1 MTHSH
6 PADPPFLIMSKATSK
21 AKTDMVINNL
31 FSEHPTSV
39 SAVQGVEVWNS
50 VSKLMRQDL
59 NKINALKNKNN
70 ELVLASGSGISY
82 MNHLQ
87 IEKGEIQDDG
97 WFIFDAAG
105 ADGLNEYIG
114 VGEAYIK
121 YSAARGHAKRR
132 KRLEEEA
139 MVTQVTMQQWVLSA
153 PLQAAQSGG
162 TQVGTATLTGA
173 GAGAT
178 QGLFLT
184 VPSGGGTI
192 GLSSISGDPPSQGRN
207 FVKAVTLN
215 NMTQRPDQHLFLNRV
230 TVWGDVVTTLP
241 VASFWIL
248 RNDRSL
254 GSINY
259 NIVGASSDGYMT
271 YHGGNIVCYVMHY
284 NFVSAPQVVFCKEI
298 GERVFA
304 VISTYLCQLGY
315 DCGVFAATTCPILTH
330 VTCDEIETFDGNE
343 TSESQTTLELG
354 KHVLADSITRPSCA
368 SLMIGEA
375 LFTDRLHHAYLWGDT
390 ACLSYKLFD
399 SFDLTLTGTKWIQFR
414 HRKSSEAYFLTILS
428 VRLGNGA
435 ISPAVGIGICTINQY

>member
-1 MTHSH
+1 MKSEGSFNSWREPHPPNGTVGRFDCTMLRIILLTLSFLSMTQSH

-21 AKTDMVINNL
+21 AKTDTIINNL
-31 FSEHPTSV
+31 FSEHPTSESV
-39 SAVQGVEVWNS
+39 VQGVEVWNS

-59 NKINALKNKNN
+59 NKINALKNKNGN

-105 ADGLNEYIG
+105 ADRLNEYIG
-114 VGEAYIK
+114 VGEEYIK

-132 KRLEEEA
+132 ERLEEEA
-139 MVTQVTMQQWVLSA
+139 MVAQVTMQQSVLSA
-153 PLQAAQSGG
+153 PLHAAQLGG

-178 QGLFLT
+178 RGSFLT

-192 GLSSISGDPPSQGRN
+192 GLSSNFMKTKETKWTPHLAVPPFLKFIGLPSISGGPPSQGRN

-215 NMTQRPDQHLFLNRV
+215 IMTQRPDQHLFLTHV

-248 RNDRSL
+248 RNGRSL
-254 GSINY
+254 GGINY
-259 NIVGASSDGYMT
+259 IIGASSDNYMT
-271 YHGGNIVCYVMHY
+271 YHGGNIVCYVMQY
-284 NFVSAPQVVFCKEI
+284 NSVSAPQVVFCKEI
-298 GERVFA
+298 GEHVFA
-304 VISTYLCQLGY
+304 VISAYLCQLGY
-315 DCGVFAATTCPILTH
+315 DCGVFAGRA
-330 VTCDEIETFDGNE
+330 CDEIETFDGNE
-343 TSESQTTLELG
+343 TSESQITLELG
-354 KHVLADSITRPSCA
+354 KHVLADSITRPSCV

-375 LFTDRLHHAYLWGDT
+375 LFTD
-390 ACLSYKLFD
+390 
-399 SFDLTLTGTKWIQFR
+399 
-414 HRKSSEAYFLTILS
+414 
-428 VRLGNGA
+428 
-435 ISPAVGIGICTINQY
+435 

>member
-1 MTHSH
+1 MKSEGSFNSWREPHPPNGTVGRFDCTMLRIILLTLSFLSMTHSH

-31 FSEHPTSV
+31 FSEHPTSE

-59 NKINALKNKNN
+59 NKINALKNKNDN

-87 IEKGEIQDDG
+87 TEKGEIQDDG

-114 VGEAYIK
+114 VGEEYVK
-121 YSAARGHAKRR
+121 YSAARGHARR
-132 KRLEEEA
+132 RERFKEEA
-139 MVTQVTMQQWVLSA
+139 MVAQVPMQQSVLSA
-153 PLQAAQSGG
+153 PLQAAQSEG
-162 TQVGTATLTGA
+162 TQVCTATLTGA

-192 GLSSISGDPPSQGRN
+192 GLSSISDDPPSQARN

-215 NMTQRPDQHLFLNRV
+215 NMTQRPDQHLFLNHV
-230 TVWGDVVTTLP
+230 TVWGDVVTTLR

-248 RNDRSL
+248 RNGRSL

-259 NIVGASSDGYMT
+259 IIVGASSDGYMT
-271 YHGGNIVCYVMHY
+271 YHGGNIVCYVMQY
-284 NFVSAPQVVFCKEI
+284 NSVSAPQVVFCKEI

-315 DCGVFAATTCPILTH
+315 DLALGAQAGVA
-330 VTCDEIETFDGNE
+330 
-343 TSESQTTLELG
+343 
-354 KHVLADSITRPSCA
+354 
-368 SLMIGEA
+368 
-375 LFTDRLHHAYLWGDT
+375 
-390 ACLSYKLFD
+390 
-399 SFDLTLTGTKWIQFR
+399 
-414 HRKSSEAYFLTILS
+414 
-428 VRLGNGA
+428 
-435 ISPAVGIGICTINQY
+435 